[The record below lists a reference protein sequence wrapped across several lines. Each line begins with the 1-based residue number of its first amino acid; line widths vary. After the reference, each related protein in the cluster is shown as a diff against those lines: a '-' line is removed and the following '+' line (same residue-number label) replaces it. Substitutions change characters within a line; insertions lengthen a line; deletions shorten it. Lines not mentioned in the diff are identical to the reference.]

1 MRMFRKGLNTYGTK
15 KAKTLIRED
24 DETPESIYDKAGIY
38 AEFGKIVCISI
49 GIVHTIEGGKK
60 EARFKSFYS
69 HDEKELLKEFC
80 DMLNNKFN
88 SPSWLMC
95 AHNGKEF
102 DFPFMAR
109 RILINGMR
117 LPEILNMAGKKP
129 WEILHIDTMQL
140 WKFGDFKSFT
150 SLELLTAL
158 FDIPTPKDDITG
170 ADVGRVYYEE
180 DDLDRIAIYC
190 EKDVLAIVQLML
202 RLQGKPLVEE
212 ENVKF
217 SDF

>member
-1 MRMFRKGLNTYGTK
+1 
-15 KAKTLIRED
+15 
-24 DETPESIYDKAGIY
+24 
-38 AEFGKIVCISI
+38 
-49 GIVHTIEGGKK
+49 
-60 EARFKSFYS
+60 
-69 HDEKELLKEFC
+69 
-80 DMLNNKFN
+80 MLNNKFN

-202 RLQGKPLVEE
+202 RLQGKPIVEE
-212 ENVKF
+212 ENIKF

>member
-1 MRMFRKGLNTYGTK
+1 
-15 KAKTLIRED
+15 
-24 DETPESIYDKAGIY
+24 
-38 AEFGKIVCISI
+38 
-49 GIVHTIEGGKK
+49 
-60 EARFKSFYS
+60 
-69 HDEKELLKEFC
+69 
-80 DMLNNKFN
+80 MLNNKFN

-190 EKDVLAIVQLML
+190 EKDVLAIIQLML

-212 ENVKF
+212 ENIKF